1 MKKIESIENE
11 INEIFVDYY
20 SLTTT
25 ISLDDIPKIVDILN
39 ARKIEPISFRLSN
52 SEEQPDHFFR
62 VFPTLKDLYTY
73 PLDDVYIDDL
83 GITCMYNDIKFDLTF
98 DLAENQVITI
108 TKGNI
113 NLEPLL
119 IHIEESCQKG

>member
-1 MKKIESIENE
+1 MRKIESIVNK
-11 INEIFVDYY
+11 INKKFVDYY

-25 ISLDDIPKIVDILN
+25 ISIDDIPKIVDVLN

-62 VFPTLKDLYTY
+62 LFPTLKDLYTY
-73 PLDDVYIDDL
+73 PLDGVYIDDL

-98 DLAENQVITI
+98 DLAENRVITI

-119 IHIEESCQKG
+119 IYIEESCKKG